1 MREKALSLLPFY
13 LNGTLNDADRAFV
26 ELALQSHPVLRKE
39 LAFLQN
45 VATHVRESV
54 DKVPESIGLGR
65 VMARIE
71 LEAEKKSAFSEFFSG
86 FLSGGWMKAALTA
99 SVVGLCV
106 QTWRAHELSEE
117 VVQYRGQ
124 AQPNLGQL
132 NAGGTQANVAYVNVS
147 FQPTTSEAALR
158 ILLAG
163 VGAQIVAGPDLSGE
177 YRLALPADQLESSK
191 QVLQQ
196 SGLIQTITPASR

>member
-45 VATHVRESV
+45 VATQVRESV

-106 QTWRAHELSEE
+106 QTWRAYELSEE
-117 VVQYRGQ
+117 MVQYRG
-124 AQPNLGQL
+124 AP
-132 NAGGTQANVAYVNVS
+132 ATAPGTQANVAYVQVS
-147 FQPTTSEAALR
+147 FLATASEATLR
-158 ILLAG
+158 MVLAG
-163 VGAQIVAGPDLSGE
+163 AGAQIVAGPDLNGE
-177 YRLALPADQLESSK
+177 YRLALPADQLEQSK
-191 QVLQQ
+191 QTLQR
-196 SGLIQTITPASR
+196 SGLVTLMLPRP